1 MILFPQN
8 ALSLISLVLFFL
20 FLQSGIF
27 FLYFYLRAG
36 RPLGVTSREHFFF
49 AMMSFGQA
57 LYSFGAC
64 QLYSAPNHMVGLWW
78 QRFQWFAAILLFVF
92 FIHFSIH
99 YLRIHY
105 RFLFWSVDLPA
116 IFFAPAALFWPGF
129 LSTVPSVKTFQILK
143 YVYRIYE
150 LELGWMAQVV
160 GAWIGIHLMIMLF
173 NWFSSLM
180 RKKTPSP
187 ALAAVGLFFFA
198 LTAVNE
204 ILVQF
209 GFYRS
214 PYLLEY
220 GFLFFSVA
228 FYFQFIL
235 DFFRLYRTNVRR
247 SEELTRLN
255 EESRFFINT
264 VAHDLKAPLMSIE
277 GFATLLKEERLADF
291 SSEQSRDY
299 LSRISKNANHMMQRL
314 TELKNFINIGIIHEE
329 IEPIDLE
336 ELMAEILKSF
346 ELSLKPFKVE
356 VSILPSLKSVY
367 FSRRRLQ
374 DILMNLIDNAVKY
387 CQNMEKPSLK
397 IRVTQPRPKEIC
409 FMIEDNG
416 PGIDPVHH
424 ERIFDL
430 FYRVD
435 SDPTGTGIGL
445 AAAKKIITQAGGKI
459 WVESDIGRGSRFL
472 FTLPALQ

>member
-1 MILFPQN
+1 
-8 ALSLISLVLFFL
+8 
-20 FLQSGIF
+20 
-27 FLYFYLRAG
+27 
-36 RPLGVTSREHFFF
+36 
-49 AMMSFGQA
+49 
-57 LYSFGAC
+57 
-64 QLYSAPNHMVGLWW
+64 
-78 QRFQWFAAILLFVF
+78 
-92 FIHFSIH
+92 
-99 YLRIHY
+99 
-105 RFLFWSVDLPA
+105 
-116 IFFAPAALFWPGF
+116 
-129 LSTVPSVKTFQILK
+129 
-143 YVYRIYE
+143 
-150 LELGWMAQVV
+150 MAQVAGV
-160 GAWIGIHLMIMLF
+160 WIGIHLVIMLWS
-173 NWFSSLM
+173 WFSSLL

-187 ALAAVGLFFFA
+187 TLAAVGLSFFVV
-198 LTAVNE
+198 TAFNE

-209 GFYRS
+209 GLYRS

-235 DFFRLYRTNVRR
+235 DFFRLYRANLRR

-277 GFATLLKEERLADF
+277 GFATLLKEDHPADF
-291 SSEQSRDY
+291 SSGQSRDY

-329 IEPIDLE
+329 IEAIDLE

-346 ELSLKPFKVE
+346 ELSLKNFKVD
-356 VSILPSLKSVY
+356 VSIPPDLRSVH

-374 DILMNLIDNAVKY
+374 DILMNLIDNAIKY
-387 CQNMEKPSLK
+387 CQNMGKPSLK
-397 IRVTQPRPKEIC
+397 IRVTEPKSGQIC

-435 SDPTGTGIGL
+435 SASTGTGIGL
-445 AAAKKIITQAGGKI
+445 AAVKKIIKQAGGKI
-459 WVESDIGRGSRFL
+459 WVESDVGRGSRF
-472 FTLPALQ
+472 FFILPSPR